1 MRNPRRSLVRVST
14 PEAAVTP
21 GQRAAAFAFDLIHG
35 AVASLIALSVAA
47 TWLLL
52 RTAWGRDDVPA
63 GDATFAAGTLL
74 AATPAWLA
82 WTALRL
88 ARQGAT
94 PGQARAGLR
103 VVGPP
108 RQRLIRLSLHPLA
121 APGWMWL
128 AIMTAVATLDRS
140 ALAFAAVA
148 VAIFVA
154 GLVTATLAI
163 ARPTARGLH
172 DRIAGTRLARA

>member
-1 MRNPRRSLVRVST
+1 MRNPPRPGARIWTSDI
-14 PEAAVTP
+14 AAP
-21 GQRAAAFAFDLIHG
+21 LGQRAAAFAFDLING
-35 AVASLIALSVAA
+35 AVASLIALAVAA

-52 RTAWGRDDVPA
+52 RTAWGRDDVPV

-88 ARQGAT
+88 AREGAT

-103 VVGPP
+103 VVGSPK
-108 RQRLIRLSLHPLA
+108 RRLLRLSLHPIA
-121 APGWMWL
+121 APGWIWL
-128 AIMTAVATLDRS
+128 AIIAVVATLEPL
-140 ALAFAAVA
+140 ALVLAAMGG
-148 VAIFVA
+148 AIFVA
-154 GLVTATLAI
+154 GLMTTVLAV

-172 DRIAGTRLARA
+172 DRIAATRLARA